1 MKTGT
6 LTPFCPQVEQ
16 KGSCEDYLSLIY
28 LSIDAVTE
36 GLLLSEPRDCDAILT
51 RVAEQLKGLTVKK
64 SQQPHAFLY
73 RSLCYP
79 LQM

>member
-6 LTPFCPQVEQ
+6 VFCPQVEQ

-36 GLLLSEPRDCDAILT
+36 GLLLSEPRGCDVIVT
-51 RVAEQLKGLTVKK
+51 MVFKQ
-64 SQQPHAFLY
+64 
-73 RSLCYP
+73 
-79 LQM
+79 